1 MALKFFKFQD
11 VQNIQFFVKDNQV
24 CIKQVLTI
32 WRFVH
37 FQTGEE
43 VTEIEFLELF
53 GHTVQTTNM
62 KELKKKG

>member
-1 MALKFFKFQD
+1 MYPRSLNCASYGYL
-11 VQNIQFFVKDNQV
+11 
-24 CIKQVLTI
+24 CPSY
-32 WRFVH
+32 

-53 GHTVQTTNM
+53 GNPVQTTNM